1 MNPWICALYI
11 SIAGGAGGWV
21 NAHMNNRGF
30 IKPRC
35 IDGVWC
41 PGAIPTVLIGAF
53 AAWASWA
60 FYGSGIGID
69 LADAAARPHLQMPA
83 LAGAFLVGVV
93 GGKWITNETDKRFLR
108 AGVNEAAKKDVPKE
122 TAEKLEKC
130 DPIEVYRRLKAVS
143 VPGIAQN

>member
-1 MNPWICALYI
+1 MISFCSGSPGPRWPVFHRLIASSSGGLKMNPWICALYI

-35 IDGVWC
+35 IEGEWC

-69 LADAAARPHLQMPA
+69 LAD
-83 LAGAFLVGVV
+83 
-93 GGKWITNETDKRFLR
+93 
-108 AGVNEAAKKDVPKE
+108 
-122 TAEKLEKC
+122 
-130 DPIEVYRRLKAVS
+130 
-143 VPGIAQN
+143 

>member
-1 MNPWICALYI
+1 MNPWICALCI
-11 SIAGGAGGWV
+11 SMAGGAGGWI
-21 NAHMNNRGF
+21 NALMNNNGF
-30 IKPRC
+30 TRPQRIE
-35 IDGVWC
+35 GVWC

-93 GGKWITNETDKRFLR
+93 GTKWITNEVDKRFLTESVKE
-108 AGVNEAAKKDVPKE
+108 AGAKDVPKE
-122 TAEKLEKC
+122 TIAQIDKC
-130 DPIEVYRRLKAVS
+130 DPLEVLRRIKA
-143 VPGIAQN
+143 I